1 MRVFNKRL
9 SFSYSRGELKWVEK
23 NAVLV
28 VGVKRSLSTK
38 MVKKSVK
45 YVNTHGNIEQK
56 GRQQRRVESDFDKIM
71 V

>member
-1 MRVFNKRL
+1 VKKI
-9 SFSYSRGELKWVEK
+9 SFSCSRGELKWVEK

-28 VGVKRSLSTK
+28 VGVKRSLSPK

-56 GRQQRRVESDFDKIM
+56 GRPQRRVESDFDKIM